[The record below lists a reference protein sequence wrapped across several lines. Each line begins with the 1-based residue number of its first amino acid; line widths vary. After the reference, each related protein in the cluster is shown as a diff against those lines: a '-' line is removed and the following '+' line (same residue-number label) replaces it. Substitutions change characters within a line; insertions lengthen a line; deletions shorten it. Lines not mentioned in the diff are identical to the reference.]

1 MFRVI
6 ASVVVPVIIAM
17 GLCVWLVLLL
27 RNEAY
32 DDLQQSGGI
41 TSAVYTEKKNDSVE
55 NKLRGGALNAI
66 AFVGFITAMTFGL
79 FLLFKYRMGG
89 LIWGYMGLSGLLI
102 FGVLGGSIFMQVLQ
116 KLGLAVDMIT
126 VSFVIWNFSVGGVLM
141 TFFWPGPL
149 VVKQGYL
156 IMVSTIVSFYFTHIP
171 EWTTWSMLIAM
182 ALYDLY
188 AVLSPNGPLKLI
200 VELAQERDEDI
211 PALVYE
217 SRGSESEAQKRYRAE
232 RQAAAALASR
242 ASEQGGASA
251 SYEGGNAYDPSMDS
265 DSDEYGLPNSIKL
278 GLGDFI
284 FYSVLVGRAAMYSPI
299 TCAFCFVAVIIG
311 LVLTLFALAAYGK
324 ALPALPISIALGVVT
339 YFISRFWI
347 EPAIVRGY
355 ARAFI
360 CDA

>member
-1 MFRVI
+1 MFGFR
-6 ASVVVPVIIAM
+6 
-17 GLCVWLVLLL
+17 
-27 RNEAY
+27 
-32 DDLQQSGGI
+32 I
-41 TSAVYTEKKNDSVE
+41 TQKNDSVE

-79 FLLFKYRMGG
+79 FLLFKYRMGS

-102 FGVLGGSIFMQVLQ
+102 FGVLGGTILMQVLQ
-116 KLGLAVDMIT
+116 KLDLAVDMIT

-156 IMVSTIVSFYFTHIP
+156 IMVSTIVSFYFTRIP

-217 SRGSESEAQKRYRAE
+217 SRGSESEAQRRYRAE
-232 RQAAAALASR
+232 RQAAAAAATATANR
-242 ASEQGGASA
+242 ASEQGGTGAS
-251 SYEGGNAYDPSMDS
+251 SEGGNAYDPSMDS
-265 DSDEYGLPNSIKL
+265 DSDEYGLPDSIKL

-299 TCAFCFVAVIIG
+299 TCAFCFIAVIIG

-339 YFISRFWI
+339 YFLSRFWI